1 MNSEYRFGD
10 EIRREWR
17 VLVATIM
24 GMSCAIATLGLP
36 YSIGVMIEPLR
47 REFGW
52 SLAQIMG
59 VQPIVA
65 VSVVLMSAVVGYW
78 VDQRSARPL
87 IIASHIGFGSSMAA
101 LGLFTHSI
109 WSFYGIYCI
118 AALLGGGMLAV
129 SYMKMVVPRFDRERG
144 LAVGI
149 SLIGSGLSSFLYQ
162 PQLVRIVDHWGWR
175 AGYVAI
181 GLLILLVALPV
192 ALAWARDPPR
202 TMAAVDAKI
211 LADQLPGLSL
221 GQALRGY
228 RFWVLF
234 GIFFLFSGG
243 ITGVLNNFVAILTEL
258 GYSRSAAGDTAGMV
272 FGLSL
277 ILGRIFI
284 GLMLDRIWAPL
295 VGCVFF
301 LASATGIA
309 LLGQP
314 GFGPGSHSFFIALC
328 GLAAGAEVDLM
339 AYLVSRYFGV
349 RELGKI
355 YGGVYIAF
363 AMGPGPL
370 VPAFGW
376 LRDTTGSYQTGLL
389 WVGVSLGCAGLLL
402 LTLGPFPAAFRPQR

>member
-1 MNSEYRFGD
+1 MNSGYRFGD

-87 IIASHIGFGSSMAA
+87 IIASHIGFGSSMVA
-101 LGLFTHSI
+101 LGLLTHSI

-202 TMAAVDAKI
+202 AMAAADAKI

-258 GYSRSAAGDTAGMV
+258 GYSRSTAGYTAGMV

-295 VGCVFF
+295 VGCIFF

-314 GFGPGSHSFFIALC
+314 GFGPGSHKFFIALC

-363 AMGPGPL
+363 AFGPGPL
-370 VPAFGW
+370 VPVFGW
-376 LRDTTGSYQTGLL
+376 LRDTTGSYQAGLL

-402 LTLGPFPAAFRPQR
+402 LTLGPFPAAFRPRR

>member
-1 MNSEYRFGD
+1 
-10 EIRREWR
+10 
-17 VLVATIM
+17 
-24 GMSCAIATLGLP
+24 
-36 YSIGVMIEPLR
+36 
-47 REFGW
+47 
-52 SLAQIMG
+52 
-59 VQPIVA
+59 
-65 VSVVLMSAVVGYW
+65 
-78 VDQRSARPL
+78 
-87 IIASHIGFGSSMAA
+87 
-101 LGLFTHSI
+101 
-109 WSFYGIYCI
+109 
-118 AALLGGGMLAV
+118 
-129 SYMKMVVPRFDRERG
+129 
-144 LAVGI
+144 
-149 SLIGSGLSSFLYQ
+149 
-162 PQLVRIVDHWGWR
+162 
-175 AGYVAI
+175 VAI
-181 GLLILLVALPV
+181 SLLILLVALPV

-202 TMAAVDAKI
+202 TMAAADAKI
-211 LADQLPGLSL
+211 LDDKLPGLSL

-314 GFGPGSHSFFIALC
+314 GFGPGAHSFFIALC

-402 LTLGPFPAAFRPQR
+402 LTLGRFPAAFRPQR

>member
-1 MNSEYRFGD
+1 MNSTYRFGD

-52 SLAQIMG
+52 SVAEIMG

-65 VSVVLMSAVVGYW
+65 VSVVLMSAAVGYW
-78 VDQRSARPL
+78 VDRRAARPL
-87 IIASHIGFGSSMAA
+87 ILASHVAFGSSMAA
-101 LGLFTHSI
+101 LGLFTHSL
-109 WSFYGIYCI
+109 WSYYAIYCV

-202 TMAAVDAKI
+202 TMTAAAAKI
-211 LADQLPGLSL
+211 HDGSQPGLSL

-234 GIFFLFSGG
+234 AIFFLFSGG

-258 GYSRSAAGDTAGMV
+258 GYSRSAAGDTAGVV

-277 ILGRIFI
+277 IAGRIFI

-295 VGCVFF
+295 VGCAFF

-314 GFGPGSHSFFIALC
+314 GFGPGAHSFFIALC

-363 AMGPGPL
+363 ALGPGPL

-376 LRDTTGSYQTGLL
+376 LRDTSGSYQTGLL

>member
-1 MNSEYRFGD
+1 LNNEYRFGD

-52 SLAQIMG
+52 TVAEIMG
-59 VQPIVA
+59 VQPIAA

-78 VDQRSARPL
+78 VDRRSARPL
-87 IIASHIGFGSSMAA
+87 IIASHIGFGSSMVA
-101 LGLFTHSI
+101 LGLLTHSI

-162 PQLVRIVDHWGWR
+162 PQLVRIVDRWGWR

-181 GLLILLVALPV
+181 GLLILLVALPI

-202 TMAAVDAKI
+202 TMAAADAKI
-211 LADQLPGLSL
+211 LEDQLPGLSL

-295 VGCVFF
+295 VGCIFF
-301 LASATGIA
+301 LASASGIA

-314 GFGPGSHSFFIALC
+314 GFGPDSHRFFIALC

-349 RELGKI
+349 RALGKI

-363 AMGPGPL
+363 ALGPGPL

-402 LTLGPFPAAFRPQR
+402 LTLGPFPAAFRPRH